1 MNKKLNSFE
10 LELLKKS
17 LIDEKEKIKIDLRQT
32 QIEKLEGS
40 LDPDSEEYTK
50 LMLEYHALSIKNR
63 RINEPIFTY
72 EHFDSTIYA
81 SNDFILFKYGYV
93 KNDERYLSDL
103 VYRSRYDLSEG
114 FYKIIKINHLMDVL
128 KERENKSFFNK
139 NNPHQ
144 LKHDD
149 ITHESNFYKV
159 LIIKRLQE
167 GMNLNDAIENSIE
180 RCTLIRSVS
189 SDITLESVINEIKQ
203 KIKGD

>member
-10 LELLKKS
+10 LGLLKRS

-32 QIEKLEGS
+32 QIERLDES
-40 LDPDSEEYTK
+40 LDPDSEEYDK
-50 LMLEYHALSIKNR
+50 LMLEYRSLSIKNQ

-72 EHFDSTIYA
+72 EHFDSNVYA
-81 SNDFILFKYGYV
+81 SDDFILFKYGYV
-93 KNDERYLSDL
+93 KNDERYINDL
-103 VYRSRYDLSEG
+103 VYKSRYDLSEG
-114 FYKIIKINHLMDVL
+114 FYKIIKIYHLMDVL

-139 NNPHQ
+139 NNPYQ

-167 GMNLNDAIENSIE
+167 GMNLKEAIEESIE

-189 SDITLESVINEIKQ
+189 KDITLESVINEIKQ